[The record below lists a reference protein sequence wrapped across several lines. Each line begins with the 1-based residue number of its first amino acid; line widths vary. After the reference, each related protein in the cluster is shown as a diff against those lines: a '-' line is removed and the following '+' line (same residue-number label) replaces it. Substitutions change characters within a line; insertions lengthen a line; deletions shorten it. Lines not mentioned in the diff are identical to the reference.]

1 MQKVLQALSSR
12 TVWSAILMFLVAGV
26 TGVQDLLP
34 ADLVTPVLGLLT
46 LAVAYFRV
54 NPQS

>member
-26 TGVQDLLP
+26 TGIQDLLP
-34 ADLVTPVLGLLT
+34 ADLVTPVLGFLT
-46 LAVAYFRV
+46 IAVAYFRV